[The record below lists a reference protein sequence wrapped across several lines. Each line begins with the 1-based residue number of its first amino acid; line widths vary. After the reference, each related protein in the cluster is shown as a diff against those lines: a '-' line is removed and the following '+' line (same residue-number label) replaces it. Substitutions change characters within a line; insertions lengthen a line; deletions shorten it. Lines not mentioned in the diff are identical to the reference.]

1 MNTLSRK
8 AYESFKAAVADGR
21 IAMGETYTQN
31 ELCALLGTSLNPLRE
46 ALKLLEHEGFLDVKA
61 RSGIKIW
68 RPTMQSVHEC
78 YQIRR
83 MFEVEGMQRYAIS
96 AKLEDLH
103 KVRERQAEHR
113 QAALDE
119 RPLDEILTE
128 QQEIENVLHGGA
140 VRALNNRII
149 LDIYRVTMEKIWL
162 IRLERGGYYHG
173 LIVDTAK
180 EHTKIID
187 AMIARDPESAQSAL
201 KEHLDAS
208 LNRALLSGAPFAE
221 A

>member
-8 AYESFKAAVADGR
+8 AYQSFKAAIADGR
-21 IAMGETYTQN
+21 IDMGETYTQG
-31 ELCALLGTSLNPLRE
+31 ELCGLLGTSLNPLRE

-68 RPTMQSVHEC
+68 RPTMQSVNEC
-78 YQIRR
+78 YQVRR
-83 MFEVEGMQRYAIS
+83 MFEMEGMQRYAIT

-113 QAALDE
+113 EAALAE
-119 RPLDEILTE
+119 HPLDEILTE
-128 QQEIENVLHGGA
+128 QQAIEDVIHRGA
-140 VRALNNRII
+140 VRALNNRIL
-149 LDIYRVTMEKIWL
+149 LDTYRVTMEKIWL

-173 LIVDTAK
+173 LIVDTAQ
-180 EHTKIID
+180 EHTRIID
-187 AMIARDPESAQSAL
+187 AMIARDPERARSAL
-201 KEHLDAS
+201 DDHLEAS
-208 LNRALLSGAPFAE
+208 LGRALSSGAPFAD